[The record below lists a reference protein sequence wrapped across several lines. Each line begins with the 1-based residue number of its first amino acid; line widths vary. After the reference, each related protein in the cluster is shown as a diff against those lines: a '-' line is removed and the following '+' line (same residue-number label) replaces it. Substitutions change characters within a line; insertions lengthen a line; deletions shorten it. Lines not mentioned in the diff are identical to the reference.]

1 LDFLYFSILV
11 MSPLAAVGASRSA
24 ALLGLNTVESL
35 ELIVLAAIVAS
46 GGCIVGLKVRG
57 SYPTLMD
64 NSAPDRRSI
73 QSQVLQLAHG

>member
-1 LDFLYFSILV
+1 MPTCPRFVAGIYLDFLYFSILV
-11 MSPLAAVGASRSA
+11 MSPLAAVGTSRSA

-35 ELIVLAAIVAS
+35 AAVVAS
-46 GGCIVGLKVRG
+46 GRLHS

-73 QSQVLQLAHG
+73 QS